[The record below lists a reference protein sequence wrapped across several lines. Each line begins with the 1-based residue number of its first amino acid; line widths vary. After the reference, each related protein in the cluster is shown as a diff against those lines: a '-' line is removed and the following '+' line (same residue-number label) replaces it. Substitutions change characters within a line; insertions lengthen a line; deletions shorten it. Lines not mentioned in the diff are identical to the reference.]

1 MVLLKIAEKE
11 DLPFTKVYN
20 QAIRMRNVTAD
31 IEEITEAQMAI
42 FSQHDTSRPL
52 YTIFNEQ
59 QAIGYASLNH
69 FYGRPAYDET
79 AELSIYLDAE
89 TRGKGYGTKV
99 MQLLEQEAA
108 SLNIHYLTGY
118 VFAQNIPCNKLL
130 KNKAILFGENYR
142 KLRILMKTTRFK
154 YMGQTNLIER
164 AGQK

>member
-11 DLPFTKVYN
+11 DLPLFTKVYN
-20 QAIRMRNVTAD
+20 QAIHMRNVTAD
-31 IEEITEAQMAI
+31 IEEVTEAQMASI

-52 YTIFNEQ
+52 YTILNDQE

-79 AELSIYLDAE
+79 AELSIYLDE
-89 TRGKGYGTKV
+89 QTRGQGYGTKV

-118 VFAQNIPCNKLL
+118 VFAQNIPCNKLFEKQGYSL
-130 KNKAILFGENYR
+130 WG
-142 KLRILMKTTRFK
+142 
-154 YMGQTNLIER
+154 NLPQIAHIDEKR
-164 AGQK
+164 LDLNIWGKQI

>member
-1 MVLLKIAEKE
+1 MVLLKIAGKE
-11 DLPFTKVYN
+11 DLPLITKVYN

-31 IEEITEAQMAI
+31 IEEVTEAQMASI

-52 YTIFNEQ
+52 YTILDDQE

-79 AELSIYLDAE
+79 AELSIYLDE
-89 TRGKGYGTKV
+89 QTRGQGYGTKV

-118 VFAQNIPCNKLL
+118 VFAQNIPCNKLFEKHGYTL
-130 KNKAILFGENYR
+130 WGELPQIAHIDEKRLDLNIWG
-142 KLRILMKTTRFK
+142 KQI
-154 YMGQTNLIER
+154 
-164 AGQK
+164 

>member
-11 DLPFTKVYN
+11 DLPLFTKVYN

-31 IEEITEAQMAI
+31 IEEVSEEEMALI
-42 FSQHDTSRPL
+42 FNSHDTSRPL
-52 YTIFNEQ
+52 YTILDDQE

-79 AELSIYLDAE
+79 AELSIYLDE
-89 TRGKGYGTKV
+89 QTRGEGYGTKV

-118 VFAQNIPCNKLL
+118 VFAQNIPCNKLFEKHGYAL
-130 KNKAILFGENYR
+130 WG
-142 KLRILMKTTRFK
+142 
-154 YMGQTNLIER
+154 NLPQIAHIDEKR
-164 AGQK
+164 LDLNIWGKQI